1 MAQNESLTREEA
13 RAYMDTMTL
22 NADARTKNTITCMQY
37 ATTRVLESNEK
48 IGSDIASGIASAKD
62 DICDSIEKHSDGKSL
77 SLAQFL
83 GSILI
88 GLIVGVGY
96 GIAQFKAATLGSG
109 YTIIE
114 VLRDSSNGAI
124 TGDIVGHPI
133 MFMIMI
139 QAGIAFFAFWLGSMF
154 LLSLWNG
161 RKKKKNRSS
170 NS

>member
-1 MAQNESLTREEA
+1 MAQNEFITREEA

-22 NADARTKNTITCMQY
+22 NADARTKNTMTCMKY
-37 ATTRVLESNEK
+37 ATDRVIEANEK
-48 IGSDIASGIASAKD
+48 TRGDIASAKD
-62 DICDSIEKHSDGKSL
+62 EICDRIEKNSDGKAL
-77 SLAQFL
+77 SRAQFL

-88 GLIVGVGY
+88 GLIAGFGY
-96 GIAQFKAATLGSG
+96 GIAQFKAALLGSG
-109 YTIIE
+109 WTIIE

-133 MFMIMI
+133 IFMIII
-139 QAGIAFFAFWLGSMF
+139 QAVIAFFAFWLGSMF

-161 RKKKKNRSS
+161 RKKKNRSS